1 MVLPW
6 REKLRDKFWIIRVF
20 HSSTFPS
27 FQPNTHE
34 EKLNIFYH
42 STNFPS
48 SHFSTP
54 LTKRTLRDTTWV
66 KKNSLFLFTHCS
78 LPHYI
83 FSLPLSIF
91 LFSFACSHSR
101 SSARLHFSP
110 QSHLLGLLS
119 FSLGLHIFTPWDFT
133 SPVHLHWPNGLSIY
147 FFIFSFFSPFH
158 NLHIKSQ

>member
-6 REKLRDKFWIIRVF
+6 REKLRDKFWIIQPNKRVF

-78 LPHYI
+78 LPH
-83 FSLPLSIF
+83 FVFFLTLSIF
-91 LFSFACSHSR
+91 LSFACSHSR
-101 SSARLHFSP
+101 SSSRLHRSSHSGTSLFFF
-110 QSHLLGLLS
+110 SHLQMAEWPLHLGCVY
-119 FSLGLHIFTPWDFT
+119 FS
-133 SPVHLHWPNGLSIY
+133 VKY
-147 FFIFSFFSPFH
+147 FPGV
-158 NLHIKSQ
+158 K